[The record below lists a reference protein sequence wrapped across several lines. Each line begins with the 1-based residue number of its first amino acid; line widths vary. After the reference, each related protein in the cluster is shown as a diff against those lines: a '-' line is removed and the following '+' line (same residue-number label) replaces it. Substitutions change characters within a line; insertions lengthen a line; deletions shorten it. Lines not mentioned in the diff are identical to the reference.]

1 MNRIAR
7 ICVERPTP
15 IPTRTPTTLSPT
27 HHLHPQFVKFRHG
40 QWVIMTDSPTMP
52 PTTFDQVEA
61 RWNAVDQRWEQE
73 WTAGPTAA
81 PTPCPTSR
89 AQRGKPTT
97 GDIFLAAMKQMVATE
112 NAQEEQKKIDAVLQ
126 SEARLIHKRE
136 TAQSLQMAAIRAQM
150 DRIEA
155 GEKNPK

>member
-1 MNRIAR
+1 
-7 ICVERPTP
+7 
-15 IPTRTPTTLSPT
+15 
-27 HHLHPQFVKFRHG
+27 
-40 QWVIMTDSPTMP
+40 
-52 PTTFDQVEA
+52 
-61 RWNAVDQRWEQE
+61 
-73 WTAGPTAA
+73 
-81 PTPCPTSR
+81 
-89 AQRGKPTT
+89 
-97 GDIFLAAMKQMVATE
+97 MKQMVATE